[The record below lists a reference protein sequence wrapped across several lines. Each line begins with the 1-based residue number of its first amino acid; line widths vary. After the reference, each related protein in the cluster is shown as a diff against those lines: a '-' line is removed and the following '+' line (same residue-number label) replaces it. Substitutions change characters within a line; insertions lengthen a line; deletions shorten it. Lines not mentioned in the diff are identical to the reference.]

1 MIGVEEARQRL
12 VEAAPAAQGV
22 QQPLLDAD
30 GRYLTGDVIAPYD
43 DPLFDRS
50 AVDGYAFRFADIDQ
64 ALRIN
69 GAIAAGEVYRGGSLE
84 GCCVRIFTGAPVPP
98 EADTVVMQ
106 EFCGLQDERV
116 TINDPKLQRGGNIR
130 RQGEQVRAGDVLLKK
145 GTRITPAAVG
155 LLASVG
161 VREVEVGRSPAVA
174 IVRTGNEFVEHGA
187 IRPGLIFSSNDDLLV
202 SGLRQAGLLDT
213 SLHKANDSVGDITEA
228 VENALQEA
236 EVVIT
241 TGGVSV
247 GDHDL
252 VPEVLKRL
260 GARILFHGVAQK
272 PGKPMLLAE
281 VQGRYVF
288 GLPGNPRAVFVLF
301 HTYVLPFLRMLQG
314 ATDPWPR
321 KDTLPIEQPL
331 RVKGDRAEFRAA
343 RVHEGRIELLA
354 DEGSHMLRTLVV
366 ADALAYIPPTVR
378 ELRAGDPVELLYL
391 PR

>member
-1 MIGVEEARQRL
+1 MIRVEEARQRM
-12 VEAAPAAQGV
+12 VEAAPAAQGIT
-22 QQPLLDAD
+22 QPLHDAD
-30 GRYLTGDVIAPYD
+30 GRYLTADVIAPYD

-50 AVDGYAFRFADIDQ
+50 AVDGYAFRFADIHQ
-64 ALRIN
+64 SLRIN
-69 GAIAAGEVYRGGSLE
+69 GAIPAGEVYAGGSLE
-84 GCCVRIFTGAPVPP
+84 GCCVRIFTGAPVPA

-106 EFCGLQDERV
+106 EFCTVQEDRI

-130 RQGEQVRAGDVLLKK
+130 RQGEQVRVGEVLLQK
-145 GTRITPAAVG
+145 GTRMSPAAIG

-187 IRPGLIFSSNDDLLV
+187 PRPGLIFSSNDDLLV
-202 SGLRQAGLLDT
+202 SGLRQAGLMDI
-213 SLHKANDSVGDITEA
+213 SLHKANDSVGDIMEA

-252 VPEVLKRL
+252 VPEVLQRL

-314 ATDPWPR
+314 ASEPWPR
-321 KDTLPIEQPL
+321 KDMLPIAQPL
-331 RVKGDRAEFRAA
+331 KVKGDRAEFRAA
-343 RVHEGRIELLA
+343 RVHEGRVELLA

-366 ADALAYIPPTVR
+366 ADALAYIPATVR
-378 ELRAGDPVELLYL
+378 ELHAGDPVELLYL